1 VKKKDYRHISLDAF
15 RWRSVDFSCLSF
27 KHRSLLVVLE
37 CLADKAGVVEWDL
50 SKIYEVAGS
59 GVQFT
64 RLDINALGSDN
75 AVWLDDNCHILLSR
89 FMKFQYGTLSR
100 ASPAHIGVWSDI
112 AKWWGVPDDKFQ
124 TEPFLEFFAKKL
136 IARHAPAIKGEDR
149 GPIETQVW
157 KIESLAAIESA
168 KRVPIPDSLPLSIQQ
183 AIASMFKWREGIA
196 ARCRNKTD
204 AAKFEWDAEKASE
217 DIRQISVMLI
227 KYTEESV
234 ETQIRNMQRAN
245 STYLSP
251 PLPTKFNLIKS

>member
-1 VKKKDYRHISLDAF
+1 M
-15 RWRSVDFSCLSF
+15 DFSCLSF

-50 SKIYEVAGS
+50 GKIHEVAGA

-112 AKWWGVPDDKFQ
+112 ARWWGVPDDKFQ
-124 TEPFLEFFAKKL
+124 TEPFLEFFSKKL

-149 GPIETQVW
+149 GPIETQAW
-157 KIESLAAIESA
+157 KIESLAAIEAA
-168 KRVPIPDSLPLSIQQ
+168 KKVPIPNDLPLSIQQ
-183 AIASMFKWREGIA
+183 AIASMFKWRETIA
-196 ARCRNKTD
+196 SRCRNKTD
-204 AAKFEWDAEKASE
+204 AFKFEWDAEKASE
-217 DIRQISVMLI
+217 DIRQTRAMLN

-234 ETQIRNMQRAN
+234 ETQLRNMPRAN
-245 STYLSP
+245 SAYLSP
-251 PLPTKFNLIKS
+251 PLPTKFNLLRSTQSE